1 MRPTDQTLSVRDKL
15 AYGAGDIA
23 SNLFW
28 YSFGAFLMVFYTDV
42 FGLPAD
48 TAGRMLMIAGF
59 WAALGD
65 PVMGA
70 IADRTHTRWGRFRPW
85 LLWMA
90 VPFGL
95 IGMLTFTTPDL
106 GPSGKIVYAC
116 VTYFLMMVV
125 YTAINIPYS
134 ALMGVLTSN
143 SRERTVVSSYRFVC
157 AILAGTFV
165 AGATPHLVDYLGR
178 GNAAVVSAS
187 VANGGVELAERGAG
201 AAKLV
206 VTAKDQAGRS
216 LSEALYVKVDRNDQP
231 ASEGERAASG
241 RLHSIKLR
249 EGFSRY
255 RIDPAD
261 VFEDYA
267 GKSLVSASVIS
278 QAQGYQRT
286 MSLYGAAAVV
296 LFLITF
302 FGTKERVQPDPRQK
316 TSLRQDLADLARNS
330 PWIALVVVSFFKL
343 IFLGI
348 RTGSVVYYCKYF
360 AGSETL
366 AAWLLMA
373 GTIAQA
379 VGVSLTK
386 WFVAL
391 LGKRNTYT
399 TAMVVGSALTL
410 AFFFV
415 RADQVVLVFVLHPLI
430 MFALGP
436 TSPIVWA
443 MYADAADYSE
453 WRTGRRATGMVFS
466 AASFAQKSGNAIA
479 GGLQGLLMAW
489 FGYKANV
496 QQTDQSLLGIL
507 LMMSLIPAAFGL
519 LAAVAIRFYRLDEPT
534 MARIEAEV
542 AQRKG
547 NPK

>member
-1 MRPTDQTLSVRDKL
+1 
-15 AYGAGDIA
+15 
-23 SNLFW
+23 
-28 YSFGAFLMVFYTDV
+28 MVFYTNV

-59 WAALGD
+59 WAAFGD

-187 VANGGVELAERGAG
+187 VVNGGVELAERGAG

-206 VTAKDQAGRS
+206 MTAKDEAGRS

-231 ASEGERAASG
+231 AGEGERAASG

-278 QAQGYQRT
+278 QSQGYQRT
-286 MSLYGAAAVV
+286 MSALWRGGRGPVSHYLLRHQRAGPARPEAKNVAQARP
-296 LFLITF
+296 
-302 FGTKERVQPDPRQK
+302 GRPGPQQPLDRAGGRQ
-316 TSLRQDLADLARNS
+316 LLQADLPRH
-330 PWIALVVVSFFKL
+330 PHRIGRLLLQVL
-343 IFLGI
+343 RRQRDPG
-348 RTGSVVYYCKYF
+348 GM
-360 AGSETL
+360 
-366 AAWLLMA
+366 AAH
-373 GTIAQA
+373 G
-379 VGVSLTK
+379 GHD
-386 WFVAL
+386 
-391 LGKRNTYT
+391 R
-399 TAMVVGSALTL
+399 
-410 AFFFV
+410 
-415 RADQVVLVFVLHPLI
+415 P
-430 MFALGP
+430 
-436 TSPIVWA
+436 
-443 MYADAADYSE
+443 
-453 WRTGRRATGMVFS
+453 GRRRVADEVVRGADWENATRTRRRWSS
-466 AASFAQKSGNAIA
+466 A
-479 GGLQGLLMAW
+479 
-489 FGYKANV
+489 
-496 QQTDQSLLGIL
+496 
-507 LMMSLIPAAFGL
+507 P
-519 LAAVAIRFYRLDEPT
+519 R
-534 MARIEAEV
+534 
-542 AQRKG
+542 
-547 NPK
+547 

>member
-1 MRPTDQTLSVRDKL
+1 
-15 AYGAGDIA
+15 
-23 SNLFW
+23 
-28 YSFGAFLMVFYTDV
+28 MVFYTDV

-59 WAALGD
+59 WAAFGD

-187 VANGGVELAERGAG
+187 VVNGGVELAERGAG

-206 VTAKDQAGRS
+206 MTAKDEAGRS

-231 ASEGERAASG
+231 AGEGERAASG

-255 RIDPAD
+255 RIDPAN

-278 QAQGYQRT
+278 QSQGYQRT
-286 MSLYGAAAVV
+286 MTAYGAAAVV

-316 TSLRQDLADLARNS
+316 TSLRKDLTDLARNG

-391 LGKRNTYT
+391 MGKRNTYT
-399 TAMVVGSALTL
+399 AAMVVGSALTTRLLLRAGRPGRPGLRAASLDYVRPRSDL
-410 AFFFV
+410 AHRVGDV
-415 RADQVVLVFVLHPLI
+415 RRRGRLFRMADRAAGDRHGLLGGQLRAEVGQRDRRRPARAVDGLVRIQGERAADRPV
-430 MFALGP
+430 ALGHP
-436 TSPIVWA
+436 VDDEPDSRRVRPA
-443 MYADAADYSE
+443 
-453 WRTGRRATGMVFS
+453 GRRGDPFLSLGRANHGPHRGR
-466 AASFAQKSGNAIA
+466 SGP
-479 GGLQGLLMAW
+479 QE
-489 FGYKANV
+489 
-496 QQTDQSLLGIL
+496 
-507 LMMSLIPAAFGL
+507 
-519 LAAVAIRFYRLDEPT
+519 R
-534 MARIEAEV
+534 
-542 AQRKG
+542 
-547 NPK
+547 